1 MDVNWQHNNPPNP
14 ADAAIGPMGYDNH
27 LYYNFGVSV
36 RLSTG
41 LLMLTVVLQGVADP
55 NEDAY
60 LTSIC
65 NLQRVQNDAAVG
77 DSPLWFGEWGLPTQF
92 NASSCVAHSLVFGAK
107 DVMDTHSAASA
118 GLTKMSFMVD
128 QKYAVALSQPHNTT
142 TNQRNRVVLW
152 LSRS

>member
-27 LYYNFGVSV
+27 LYYNFGVSA
-36 RLSTG
+36 RLSIG
-41 LLMLTVVLQGVADP
+41 LLTLTVVLQGVADP

-77 DSPLWFGEWGLPTQF
+77 DSPLWFGEWGWPTQF
-92 NASSCVAHSLVFGAK
+92 NAS
-107 DVMDTHSAASA
+107 DTFLNKWADA
-118 GLTKMSFMVD
+118 
-128 QKYAVALSQPHNTT
+128 QKLAYSQGRGWIVSVPP
-142 TNQRNRVVLW
+142 QRFRTIQF
-152 LSRS
+152 